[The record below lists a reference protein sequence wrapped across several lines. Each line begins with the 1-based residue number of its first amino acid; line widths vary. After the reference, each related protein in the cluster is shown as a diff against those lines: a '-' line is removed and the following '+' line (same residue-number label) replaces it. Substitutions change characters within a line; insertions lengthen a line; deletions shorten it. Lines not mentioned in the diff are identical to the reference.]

1 MPGHLTATQPLQRT
15 GTSELTRRLLAAAVS
30 LGCGAV
36 LVVAFLLSPDGSG
49 AGTHEQMGLPACG
62 WITHMG
68 LPCPTCGF
76 TTAFAHAA
84 DGDILAAFDT
94 QPMGA
99 LLAITTA
106 LACLGGLIILLTGA
120 PVEGLVT
127 RYWSVRWTW
136 IVLGLLLVAWAY
148 KMLRFKEF
156 I

>member
-1 MPGHLTATQPLQRT
+1 MSGNFTATQPIQRT
-15 GTSELTRRLLAAAVS
+15 GRSELRRRLLAGVVS
-30 LGCGAV
+30 IGCGAV

-62 WITHMG
+62 WITHLD

-84 DGDILAAFDT
+84 DGDLLAAFDT

-99 LLAITTA
+99 LLAIATA
-106 LACLGGLIILLTGA
+106 LACIGGMVILLTGA
-120 PVEGLVT
+120 PVDGLVT

>member
-1 MPGHLTATQPLQRT
+1 MPGHFTAYQPLQRT
-15 GTSELTRRLLAAAVS
+15 GTSELTRRLLAAAVA

-36 LVVAFLLSPDGSG
+36 LVVAFFLSPDGSG

-62 WITHMG
+62 WITHMD

-84 DGDILAAFDT
+84 DGDFLAAFDT

-106 LACLGGLIILLTGA
+106 LACLGGLVILLTGA

-148 KMLRFKEF
+148 KMLRFKE
-156 I
+156 II

>member
-1 MPGHLTATQPLQRT
+1 MSTDLSASQPLQRT
-15 GTSELTRRLLAAAVS
+15 VRPELTRRLLAAAVS
-30 LGCGAV
+30 LACGAV
-36 LVVAFLLSPDGSG
+36 LVVAVLLSPDASG

-62 WITHMG
+62 WITHMDI
-68 LPCPTCGF
+68 PCPTCGF

-84 DGDILAAFDT
+84 DGNILAAFDA

-99 LLAITTA
+99 LLAIATA
-106 LACLGGLIILLTGA
+106 LACLGGLVLVLTGA

-127 RYWSVRWTW
+127 RYWTVRWTW
-136 IVLGLLLVAWAY
+136 IVLGLLLLAWAY

>member
-1 MPGHLTATQPLQRT
+1 MSRWGFQP
-15 GTSELTRRLLAAAVS
+15 
-30 LGCGAV
+30 
-36 LVVAFLLSPDGSG
+36 VAGSP
-49 AGTHEQMGLPACG
+49 TWTCL
-62 WITHMG
+62 
-68 LPCPTCGF
+68 CPTCGF

-84 DGDILAAFDT
+84 DGDILAAFDA

-120 PVEGLVT
+120 PVESLVT

>member
-1 MPGHLTATQPLQRT
+1 MSGNFTASQPIQQT
-15 GTSELTRRLLAAAVS
+15 GRSDFMRRLLAGAVS
-30 LGCGAV
+30 IGCGAV

-62 WITHMG
+62 WITHLD

-84 DGDILAAFDT
+84 DGDLLAAFDT

-99 LLAITTA
+99 LLAIATA
-106 LACLGGLIILLTGA
+106 LACIGGMVILLTGA
-120 PVEGLVT
+120 PLDALVT

>member
-1 MPGHLTATQPLQRT
+1 MPGHLTVSQPLQRA
-15 GTSELTRRLLAAAVS
+15 GTSELTRRLLAAAVA

-136 IVLGLLLVAWAY
+136 IVLGLLLAAWAY